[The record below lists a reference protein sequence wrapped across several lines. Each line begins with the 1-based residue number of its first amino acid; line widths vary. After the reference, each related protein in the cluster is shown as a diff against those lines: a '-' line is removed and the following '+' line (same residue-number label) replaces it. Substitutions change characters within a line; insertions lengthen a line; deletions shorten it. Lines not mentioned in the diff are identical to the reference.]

1 MKKHA
6 TKLILLM
13 LVAIACAIMATRLI
27 VHFEMQMPSKFETEK
42 GDSLQYTR
50 LVARERWGGAHAVLP
65 TPVRKDGIPPHIYG
79 RLKTR

>member
-13 LVAIACAIMATRLI
+13 LVGIACAIIAMRLI
-27 VHFEMQMPSKFETEK
+27 VQFEMQAPSKFETEK

-65 TPVRKDGIPPHIYG
+65 PPVRKDGVPPHV
-79 RLKTR
+79 